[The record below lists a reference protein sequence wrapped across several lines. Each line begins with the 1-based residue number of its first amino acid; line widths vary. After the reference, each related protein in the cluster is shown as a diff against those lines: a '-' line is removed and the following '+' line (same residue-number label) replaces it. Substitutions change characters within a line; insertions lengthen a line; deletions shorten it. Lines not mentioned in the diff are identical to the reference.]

1 MYASQVFGSGAQQ
14 PSYGVA
20 APTQGSSV
28 PAWRS
33 GLGRELID
41 PSNPLFWLGVV
52 LVVTFG
58 AAGLAGSVR
67 LGGAKLSASVGK
79 G

>member
-28 PAWRS
+28 PPWRT
-33 GLGRELID
+33 GLGRELVD
-41 PSNPLFWLGVV
+41 PGNPLFWF
-52 LVVTFG
+52 LVIATVTLG
-58 AAGLAGSVR
+58 AAGVAGSVR
-67 LGGAKLSASVGK
+67 LGGAKLSASLDRK
-79 G
+79 

>member
-1 MYASQVFGSGAQQ
+1 MYASQVFGIGAQQ

-20 APTQGSSV
+20 APTQGSAV

-33 GLGRELID
+33 GLGRELVD
-41 PSNPLFWLGVV
+41 PGNPLFWLGAV
-52 LVVTFG
+52 LLVTFG

-67 LGGAKLSASVGK
+67 LGGAKLSGSLDRK
-79 G
+79 